1 VIFLGLE
8 KLNDFKKKSGMTSE
22 QLSEKSGVPLG
33 TLSKIL
39 AGITKDPKLETLKAL
54 CRTLGCTLDDLDDRP
69 EDESDKELKEF
80 TELFRELDDETRHY
94 IIGLMKKT
102 ID

>member
-1 VIFLGLE
+1 
-8 KLNDFKKKSGMTSE
+8 MTSE
-22 QLSEKSGVPLG
+22 QLSVKSGVPLG

-54 CRTLGCTLDDLDDRP
+54 CRVLGCTLDDLDDRP
-69 EDESDKELKEF
+69 ENESDEELKEF
-80 TELFRELDDETRHY
+80 IELFREVDDETRRY

>member
-1 VIFLGLE
+1 MGLE

-22 QLSEKSGVPLG
+22 QLSDKSGVPLS

-39 AGITKDPKLETLKAL
+39 AGITKDPKLETVKSI
-54 CRTLGCTLDDLDDRP
+54 CKVLGCTLDDLDDRP
-69 EDESDKELKEF
+69 EDESDRELKEF
-80 TELFRELDDETRHY
+80 IELFKEVDEETRSL
-94 IIGLMKKT
+94 IISLMKKT

>member
-1 VIFLGLE
+1 
-8 KLNDFKKKSGMTSE
+8 MTSE
-22 QLSEKSGVPLG
+22 QLSVKSGVPLG

-54 CRTLGCTLDDLDDRP
+54 CRVLGCTLDDLDDRP
-69 EDESDKELKEF
+69 ENESDDEELKEF
-80 TELFRELDDETRHY
+80 IELFREVDDETRRY